1 MRPRQPQRRRHDAVA
16 EQRQADVGRRG
27 AVRHLGASNYSPQRL
42 TEALELSRAQLGLLT
57 SAIWGGMLLGMLP
70 FGLLIDRRGERAV
83 VALGALG
90 LAAFLLLAA
99 QASSFLPLFL
109 LLIPAAVG
117 ASCAGPGGTRA
128 ITAWFPRHQRGMA
141 LLGVFGRN
149 DGDRETLSAYA
160 ARGMGTEI
168 YESPH
173 SFEVG
178 GKRVLL
184 VHEIAEVSPRSIE
197 SHDFVIH
204 GSSHLQSQ
212 KKMGTTLVINPGEA
226 CGWIHGKCTAAIL
239 DTDTGEVENITL

>member
-1 MRPRQPQRRRHDAVA
+1 VRIGIMADTHDRVPAI
-16 EQRQADVGRRG
+16 AD
-27 AVRHLGASNYSPQRL
+27 
-42 TEALELSRAQLGLLT
+42 LLQKFADKGV
-57 SAIWGGMLLGMLP
+57 SMVMHAGDYCAP
-70 FGLLIDRRGERAV
+70 FS
-83 VALGALG
+83 
-90 LAAFLLLAA
+90 LAPF
-99 QASSFLPLFL
+99 
-109 LLIPAAVG
+109 
-117 ASCAGPGGTRA
+117 
-128 ITAWFPRHQRGMA
+128 HQRGMA

-184 VHEIAEVSPRSIE
+184 VHEIAEVTPRSIE

-212 KKMGTTLVINPGEA
+212 KKMGTTVVINPGEA

-239 DTDTGEVENITL
+239 DTDTGEVENISL